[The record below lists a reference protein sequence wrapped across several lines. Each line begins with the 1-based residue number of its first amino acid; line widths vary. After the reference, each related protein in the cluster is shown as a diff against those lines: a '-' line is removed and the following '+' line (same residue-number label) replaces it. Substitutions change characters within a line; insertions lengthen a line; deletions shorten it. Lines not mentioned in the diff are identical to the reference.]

1 MSGPVMPGPRWTHTR
16 GQTSPLRYLPWV
28 AGRCLDHDCRRSRC
42 ECPWPS
48 ARRDWLGDPL
58 CRISTTRVPRARVT
72 LSCRSAF
79 DLSVSEELVCAEEL
93 VKLCYI
99 TVSHTPVVQAVAVV
113 DAVRSDER
121 MDGTSLY
128 HKGTRDIQRRCGCK
142 RSPVQTC
149 FLLGNDNGLRITTVN
164 AFFHRLRVDAHRFG
178 PLSQHAARTDPTQW
192 LQHLQVRLMSCQIHV
207 HEGKVEKMEKME
219 KMENQ
224 CGRSGQCCP
233 KLSFL

>member
-99 TVSHTPVVQAVAVV
+99 TVSHTPGMVHLACKLCCLLCFFLSFLFFLFDVVVQAVAVV

-128 HKGTRDIQRRCGCK
+128 HKGTRDIQR
-142 RSPVQTC
+142 
-149 FLLGNDNGLRITTVN
+149 
-164 AFFHRLRVDAHRFG
+164 RLRVDAHRFG

>member
-1 MSGPVMPGPRWTHTR
+1 MDV
-16 GQTSPLRYLPWV
+16 
-28 AGRCLDHDCRRSRC
+28 HDVF
-42 ECPWPS
+42 
-48 ARRDWLGDPL
+48 LL
-58 CRISTTRVPRARVT
+58 TIH
-72 LSCRSAF
+72 F
-79 DLSVSEELVCAEEL
+79 AEEL

-99 TVSHTPVVQAVAVV
+99 TVSHTPGMVHLACKLCCLLCFFLSFLFFLFDVVVQAVAVV